1 MPGPVGKRDN
11 ERTRRNK
18 TNEAGLTTKRGIAR
32 GVLRWE
38 KPSEGWVDPVKKMY
52 ESFRDSGMY
61 QFFEQ
66 SDVQMVWFAC
76 EGMQAW
82 YDGGCRSANQFQFV
96 SNLLGALGA
105 TEGERRRM
113 RIELELENNETSAED
128 VAVAKITNLQSRMK
142 AKAKVG

>member
-1 MPGPVGKRDN
+1 MPGPIGKRDN
-11 ERTRRNK
+11 ERTRRIKN
-18 TNEAGLTTKRGIAR
+18 NEAGLTTKRGLAR
-32 GVLRWE
+32 GVQRWE
-38 KPSEGWVDPVKKMY
+38 KPSPGWVTPVKKMY
-52 ESFRDSGMY
+52 LSFRDSGMA

-113 RIELELENNETSAED
+113 RIELELESEEAAAEEIM
-128 VAVAKITNLQSRMK
+128 VANITKIQSRMK